1 MLSTELV
8 KKIRHIEIKSKRLV
22 DEIFSGEY
30 KSNFKGKGMEFED
43 IREYYYGDD
52 VRNIDWNVTAR
63 HNQAYVKQF
72 SEERELNIFLMIDV
86 SHSNDFGRKKELI
99 AEIGATLSFSANR
112 NNDRVG
118 MVLFT
123 DHVEKFIPSKKGKRH
138 VLSIINTIL
147 TYEPQSRGT
156 NIADALEYYNRIMKR
171 RSVLFLI
178 SDFMDE
184 GYERTIKRM
193 SGKHDLIMIRVMDPI
208 EESIPA
214 GAVFTFED
222 LESGEIIT
230 IDNHKNQI
238 RLEPF
243 KGLNKSNMI
252 SIYTDEDYVKK
263 LKMFFTKRGL
273 R

>member
-30 KSNFKGKGMEFED
+30 RSSFKGKGMEFED
-43 IREYYYGDD
+43 IREYYHGDD

-72 SEERELNIFLMIDV
+72 SEERELNIFLMIDI

-118 MVLFT
+118 MILFT
-123 DHVEKFIPSKKGKRH
+123 DHVEKFVPSKKGKRH
-138 VLSIINTIL
+138 MLSIIDTIL
-147 TYEPQSRGT
+147 SYEPRSKGT
-156 NIADALEYYNRIMKR
+156 HIAKALEYYNRIMKK

-184 GYERTIKRM
+184 GYADAVKSM
-193 SGKHDLIMIRVMDPI
+193 AGKHDLIMIRVMDPI
-208 EESIPA
+208 EEQIPA

-222 LESGEIIT
+222 LETGEIIT
-230 IDNHKNQI
+230 IDNHKNQVE
-238 RLEPF
+238 LAPM
-243 KGLNKSNMI
+243 KGLNKKNMI
-252 SIYTDEDYVKK
+252 SIYTHEDYVKK
-263 LKMFFTKRGL
+263 LKMFFMKRGL